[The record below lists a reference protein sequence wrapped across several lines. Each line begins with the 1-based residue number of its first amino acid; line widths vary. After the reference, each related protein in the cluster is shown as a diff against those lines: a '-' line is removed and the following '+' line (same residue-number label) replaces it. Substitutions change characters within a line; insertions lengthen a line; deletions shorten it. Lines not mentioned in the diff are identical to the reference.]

1 MARVSLFKQV
11 VAAAVVLAAVGSGA
25 LFHYRGAPES
35 GAEAAVGRGPDAVPV
50 EITRAEAGTMRERI
64 EAVGTTLARQAVDIV
79 PLTSGRVTGIEFEP
93 GERVAAGDVLVRLDD
108 EIERSEVAEAAAAL
122 READLAYE
130 RAAKLRTNNTV
141 AQATVDALRAARE
154 GALARLAGAARRL
167 ADRTVRAPFAG
178 IVGIRRIDVGAR
190 VDDDTVLTTLDDLSE
205 VEVDFA
211 VPEIFYGAIKPGQA
225 VSAQSVAFGE
235 RRFEG
240 RVTTIDSRIDR
251 VGRSFRVRAV
261 LPNPDLTLPAG
272 MFMHVELIL
281 AEREAVTIPE
291 EAVVAEGASTFVF
304 TTADGRAR
312 RRDVELGQR
321 ELGRVEV
328 VDGLAAGEEVVASG
342 LQRLRD
348 GAEVQ
353 IRGTSAGSDEDPPT
367 EGRGP

>member
-1 MARVSLFKQV
+1 MAQVSLGKQ
-11 VAAAVVLAAVGSGA
+11 VAAAGIVLAALGGGV
-25 LFHYRGAPES
+25 LFHYRSTPES
-35 GAEAAVGRGPDAVPV
+35 GAEAAVQQGAQAILV
-50 EITRAEAGTMRERI
+50 ELAEARHDVLRRRI

-79 PLTSGRVTGIEFEP
+79 PLTSGRVASIEFEP
-93 GERVAAGDVLVRLDD
+93 GERVAAGDVLIRLDD

-141 AQATVDALRAARE
+141 AQATVDDLRAARD
-154 GALARLAGAARRL
+154 GAQARLDGAARRL

-211 VPEIFYGAIKPGQA
+211 VPEIFYGAIAPGQA

-235 RRFEG
+235 HRFEG

-261 LPNPDLTLPAG
+261 LPNPDLALPAG

-281 AEREAVTIPE
+281 GERDAVTIPE
-291 EAVVAEGASTFVF
+291 EAVVAEGAATFVF
-304 TTADGRAR
+304 TTEDGRAR

-328 VDGLAAGEEVVASG
+328 LDGLAAGEEVVASG

-348 GAEVQ
+348 GAEVE
-353 IRGTSAGSDEDPPT
+353 IRGAADGAGEAARA
-367 EGRGP
+367 EGRDP